1 LQSIH
6 LIQNCR
12 KRFIFH
18 FYQSNSTFCSFRSE
32 SHNRTNLFTYKTDSL
47 LSENITVFHIKS
59 ETVVKIL
66 SRKYF
71 INPFHLH
78 CGRNIY
84 FLYQGRCFRAF
95 NQFRI
100 KQISSKIYI
109 INKSSCTADFI
120 QSINACYIF
129 TYIFVVLHF
138 VPFPVK
144 DIMASKIGV

>member
-1 LQSIH
+1 MQSIH
-6 LIQNCR
+6 LIQNCWE
-12 KRFIFH
+12 RFHIPLLPEQQH
-18 FYQSNSTFCSFRSE
+18 FLREVRSE
-32 SHNRTNLFTYKTDSL
+32 SNDRTNLFTYETDSL

-109 INKSSCTADFI
+109 IN
-120 QSINACYIF
+120 NAITC
-129 TYIFVVLHF
+129 LS
-138 VPFPVK
+138 K
-144 DIMASKIGV
+144 ASMRVTSLPIYL